1 MGCGK
6 ERQCALEDSYY
17 HNVLGRGNE
26 EIFWDKKFIFHVLN
40 SQKFL
45 WRILCLQDSPAQC
58 IFYCF
63 RINLLEALPWTLE
76 PIMPYSLLTDANFRI
91 LVLISLI
98 MKDPL
103 VSSNIRLILSNI
115 LLLSF
120 YLCLYLSTC
129 LFSLLF
135 LFVWEALDSMLT
147 LYHAPGSFLD
157 SYGSYRSL
165 LTFCFCC
172 HRRKILFLKN
182 HWSFLLLQKNMD

>member
-1 MGCGK
+1 MSWIV
-6 ERQCALEDSYY
+6 R
-17 HNVLGRGNE
+17 
-26 EIFWDKKFIFHVLN
+26 
-40 SQKFL
+40 KFL

-58 IFYCF
+58 IFPCF
-63 RINLLEALPWTLE
+63 GINLLEALSWTLE
-76 PIMPYSLLTDANFRI
+76 PIIPYSLLTDANFRI

-115 LLLSF
+115 LLPSC
-120 YLCLYLSTC
+120 YLFLCLSTC

-147 LYHAPGSFLD
+147 LYRTPGSSLD

-165 LTFCFCC
+165 LIFASAVTGGKY
-172 HRRKILFLKN
+172 HFLKTVDPFYFYRRI
-182 HWSFLLLQKNMD
+182 WISESYVWCIIVLSIVGI